1 MAFGAY
7 DGTASVREVAMDLPF
22 EIVDVFA
29 EQPLHGNQLAVVL
42 PPRPLADAQMLAIAR
57 EFAFSE
63 TTFVDLTTTP
73 AVRIFTP
80 AEELPFAGHPILG
93 TAAVLRARTADRATA
108 LTLTVAGRSLAVRFA
123 PDGVVWLGAPEA
135 QRTGE
140 CDRAEL
146 KRHLSLR
153 DEQLTHDPFTVW
165 DVGPR
170 FVLVELADLD
180 ALTRLQPD
188 RGFFAW
194 LRAHCGAL
202 GVYAFTSDAYG
213 PEAHYATRMF
223 FLADQVREDAA
234 TGSAAICLAAYL
246 RESGRDPGDIVEL
259 EQGHELQRPAR
270 IHLRIGEQTELGGRV
285 TRVGRGI
292 LELAD

>member
-1 MAFGAY
+1 
-7 DGTASVREVAMDLPF
+7 MDLPF

-29 EQPLHGNQLAVVL
+29 EQPLQGNQLAVVL
-42 PPRPLADAQMLAIAR
+42 PPYPLGDERMLAIAR

-63 TTFVDLTTTP
+63 TAFVDLTTP
-73 AVRIFTP
+73 APTVRIFTP
-80 AEELPFAGHPILG
+80 AEELPFAGHPLLG
-93 TAAVLRARTADRATA
+93 TAAVLRARAGAGVDE
-108 LTLTVAGRSLAVRFA
+108 LTLTVGGRPLVVRFA
-123 PDGVVWLGAPEA
+123 ADGVVWLDAPQA
-135 QRTGE
+135 RRTGE

-146 KRHLSLR
+146 MRQLSLR
-153 DEQLTHDPFTVW
+153 DEHLTHDPFTVW

-180 ALTRLQPD
+180 ALTCLQPD
-188 RGFFAW
+188 RGVFGW

-223 FLADQVREDAA
+223 FQADQVREDAA

-246 RESGRDPGDIVEL
+246 RESGRDPGDVVEL

-285 TRVGRGI
+285 FRAGRGI
-292 LELAD
+292 LELADQDSAEPGRARMPAA